1 MKNENIRLTVGNIF
15 VPSSCNKVEAKQ
27 VIDGPK
33 NEGIVEL
40 PLIVNLPLD
49 KKLYHI
55 SNPVKLI
62 KSESFINKLF
72 INEFSNFIPKKYKC
86 MPQPDGIIYGD
97 TEDNIDV
104 LMEDILR

>member
-1 MKNENIRLTVGNIF
+1 
-15 VPSSCNKVEAKQ
+15 

-33 NEGIVEL
+33 NEGIAL

-49 KKLYHI
+49 KKLYTI

-72 INEFSNFIPKKYKC
+72 INEFSNLSRKNINVI
-86 MPQPDGIIYGD
+86 PQPDGIIY
-97 TEDNIDV
+97 EYQW
-104 LMEDILR
+104 E